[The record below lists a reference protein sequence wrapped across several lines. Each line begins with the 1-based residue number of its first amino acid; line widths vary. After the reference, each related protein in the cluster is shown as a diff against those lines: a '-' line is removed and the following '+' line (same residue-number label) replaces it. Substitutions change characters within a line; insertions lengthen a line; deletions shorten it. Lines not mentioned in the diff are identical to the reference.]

1 MHYEEWVTQPG
12 LPPVTLDF
20 TTVQLNESSSLA
32 DDYIFLGGASSPA
45 NYTDFYDYYSS
56 LKVVFVERLI
66 TRIADVTIPIL
77 EKIDVD
83 YTLTGTVDPEVK
95 QRWFPLGIRLGY
107 EPVLDPAHTFISSMG
122 RLKYLTPV
130 YQALLDANRCDL
142 ATQWFDENKDFYHP
156 MAVAKIQKLIAP
168 CTQESDL
175 FMQ

>member
-66 TRIADVTIPIL
+66 TRIADVTIKIL
-77 EKIDVD
+77 EKIDID